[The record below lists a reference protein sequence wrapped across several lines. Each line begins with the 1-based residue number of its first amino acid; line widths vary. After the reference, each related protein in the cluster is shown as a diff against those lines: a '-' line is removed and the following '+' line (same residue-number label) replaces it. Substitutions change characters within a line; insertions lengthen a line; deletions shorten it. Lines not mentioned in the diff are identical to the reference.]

1 MSGEINVVSRTQH
14 IIVDPASSAI
24 AIINAGPPGPGGP
37 GGEVGSGITLPPP
50 LAAGTPFRTYVDELG
65 DRWVANG
72 DIYTGAWKRA
82 QDVLHAAYSRTATY
96 RIPITPEK
104 LAYNAIIH
112 DIYRMYDFTLGRFT
126 ALVPGLYRYC
136 STISGLAYANN
147 YIRPDIRV
155 NNVVAVQRANSP
167 SHGGAF
173 GVTVEL
179 TRHLNAGDYM
189 ETFMA
194 CGVTAGVA
202 GSVSTGE
209 TALSIDYLGTG

>member
-96 RIPITPEK
+96 RIPNVAAKI
-104 LAYNAIIH
+104 AYNAIIY
-112 DIYRMYDFTLGRFT
+112 DLYAIYDFTLGRFT
-126 ALVPGLYRYC
+126 APVPGLYRYC
-136 STISGLAYANN
+136 STIAGSAYANN
-147 YIRPDIRV
+147 WIRPDIRV

-167 SHGGAF
+167 ASGGVF

-194 CGVTAGVA
+194 TAVAAGVA
-202 GSVSTGE
+202 GSVSAGE

>member
-50 LAAGTPFRTYVDELG
+50 LAAGIPFASYVDQLG

-82 QDVLHAAYSRTATY
+82 QDVLHAAYVRTATY
-96 RIPITPEK
+96 RIPFTPEK
-104 LAYNAIIH
+104 LAYNAIVN
-112 DIYRMYDFTLGRFT
+112 DLYGMYNVGLARFT

-136 STISGLAYANN
+136 STISGGAYANN
-147 YIRPDIRV
+147 WIRPDIRL

-194 CGVTAGVA
+194 TGVSAGVV
-202 GSVSTGE
+202 GTISVGE
-209 TALSIDYLGTG
+209 TALSIDYLGSG